1 MDLQTILHIANLS
14 KLNYSDEE
22 LQTVAAQMSD
32 IIALMDTVKET
43 DVVYD
48 EEGDNNGVYIR
59 ALRKDAAAPSM
70 DTAAILQNAVQAD
83 NCFVVPKVV
92 E

>member
-1 MDLQTILHIANLS
+1 MDLQIITHLTNLS

-22 LQTVAAQMSD
+22 LTAVAAQMSD
-32 IIALMDTVKET
+32 IIALMDTIKET

-48 EEGDNNGVYIR
+48 ELGDNNGVYINM
-59 ALRKDAAAPSM
+59 LRKDEASPSM
-70 DTAAILQNAVQAD
+70 ETAAVLQNALQSD
-83 NCFVVPKVV
+83 NCFVVPKVI